1 MWSGCGYATKRHPSS
16 RADSASDA
24 EKLAGMFATTA
35 IPARVFAPP
44 SIGARR
50 ASTVSV
56 ARASANA
63 SGDAPSAGASE
74 SSQSDDALA
83 RGAVGRRAGLAAVT
97 AAAGLATVA
106 SRAPPPAFAAAAATL
121 DAVVE
126 LTPDNFKSEVEAPGS
141 GRVFVEFYAPWC
153 PFCQRL
159 EPIWNELP
167 SKLAAAGVST
177 KIARMNVD
185 TYTDYGAAYGVT
197 GFPTLML
204 FQDGRPVGQKTGLID
219 MAQAMKY
226 AGVKDAG
233 PLAALAPAPQV
244 SLVLSPA
251 QVDAALDDLGFVRD
265 ALEGLPEETRQAAAE
280 RLRAVETALAKRA
293 L

>member
-1 MWSGCGYATKRHPSS
+1 MET
-16 RADSASDA
+16 
-24 EKLAGMFATTA
+24 LAGMLAMTA
-35 IPARVFAPP
+35 SPARAFAPP

-56 ARASANA
+56 ARASSTRASASA
-63 SGDAPSAGASE
+63 SGDAPSAGAIE
-74 SSQSDDALA
+74 SSPSSDDALA
-83 RGAVGRRAGLAAVT
+83 RSAVGRRAGLAAVT
-97 AAAGLATVA
+97 AAAGLAAVA
-106 SRAPPPAFAAAAATL
+106 SRAPPPAFASAAATL